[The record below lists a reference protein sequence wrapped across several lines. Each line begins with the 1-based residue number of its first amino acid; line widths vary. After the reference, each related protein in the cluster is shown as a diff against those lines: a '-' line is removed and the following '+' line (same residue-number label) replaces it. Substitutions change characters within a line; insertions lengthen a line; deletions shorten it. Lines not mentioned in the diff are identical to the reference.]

1 MAGEMAREVVER
13 GPLSEPYTAYAPDGV
28 RLPFWCIDGIGNS
41 RPSGPRTCSRCCYHV
56 ALCTISP
63 GTTWWTYGRFLPGG
77 GMLDRAWRP
86 KPVYRRIERILA
98 EAGKIPPRPS

>member
-28 RLPFWCIDGIGNS
+28 RLPFWCIDGIGKQQAEWAENMFTLLLS
-41 RPSGPRTCSRCCYHV
+41 RRAVHDIPWY
-56 ALCTISP
+56 
-63 GTTWWTYGRFLPGG
+63 
-77 GMLDRAWRP
+77 DRAWRP